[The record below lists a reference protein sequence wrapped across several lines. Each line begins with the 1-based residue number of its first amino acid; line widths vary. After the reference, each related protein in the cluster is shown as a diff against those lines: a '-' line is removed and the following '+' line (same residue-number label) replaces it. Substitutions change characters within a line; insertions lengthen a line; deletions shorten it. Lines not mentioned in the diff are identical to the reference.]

1 MISGSTAFLQGQ
13 FSDYGIYSAL
23 KALWTQSA
31 KQEWHWCRSLQW
43 SSRRFILKK
52 SWFITVVCF
61 FFFFFIFVCMCVD
74 RGRCSCGQ
82 RKKNRKAHLPPL
94 PAKNA
99 KKFFKYWLTLT
110 VNTLDF
116 SAAAREQTDLR
127 NAYSAHTVIWFFGT
141 IVNSFSYNFSRLW
154 TTPYFYY

>member
-1 MISGSTAFLQGQ
+1 M
-13 FSDYGIYSAL
+13 
-23 KALWTQSA
+23 
-31 KQEWHWCRSLQW
+31 
-43 SSRRFILKK
+43 
-52 SWFITVVCF
+52 
-61 FFFFFIFVCMCVD
+61 D

-141 IVNSFSYNFSRLW
+141 IVNSFSYNFSRL
-154 TTPYFYY
+154 